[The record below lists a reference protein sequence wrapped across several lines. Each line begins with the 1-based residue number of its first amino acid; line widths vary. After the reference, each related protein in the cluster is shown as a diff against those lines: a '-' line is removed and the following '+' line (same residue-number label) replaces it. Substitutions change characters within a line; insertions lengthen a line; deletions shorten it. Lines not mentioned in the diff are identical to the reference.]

1 MTAKV
6 VKSFIGEG
14 GAGLDD
20 SNGSDNLY
28 DVVHAMADQ
37 LNALTTQF
45 NQLLADHNA
54 NTRPSTATTVTSG
67 VAVE

>member
-1 MTAKV
+1 MKTIKR
-6 VKSFIGEG
+6 FMGEG

-20 SNGSDNLY
+20 STGEDNLY

-37 LNALTTQF
+37 LNALTSQY

-54 NTRPSTATTVTSG
+54 ATRPSTATTVTSG